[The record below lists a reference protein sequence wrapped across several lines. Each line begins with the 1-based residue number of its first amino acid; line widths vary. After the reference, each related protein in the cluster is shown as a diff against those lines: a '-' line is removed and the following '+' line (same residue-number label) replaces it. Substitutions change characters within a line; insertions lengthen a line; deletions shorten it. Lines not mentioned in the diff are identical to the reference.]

1 MKKLLVI
8 AYYWPPCGGVG
19 VQRWLRNTKYLL
31 QYGWEITVITTQNGD
46 YPATDESLVIN
57 VPKEIKV
64 IQTQT
69 PTFSGLFKK
78 AGENKVPYG
87 SLETNSADSL
97 FKKVSIWIRLNLII
111 PDARKIW
118 NRFAYD
124 AARKELLTDKY
135 NAIITTGPPHS
146 SHLIGLKLKK
156 KYNVNWISDFR
167 DPWTQ
172 MGYLKNVKRLKLTSY
187 LDTLLE
193 NKIVKHSDVVI
204 AASQK
209 IIDDLN
215 CSTDKIHK
223 ITNGFDPDDY
233 REIKREKR
241 SDDFNLNYF
250 GTLPPESNPIIVL
263 KAVLQ
268 LHKKGITGIKMNFW
282 GNVSNKVKEQLV
294 ILDDYEIVK
303 FNKHTSHKEAIELMA
318 NSSMLLLMIN
328 KVKNNEGIITAKIF
342 EYLGSEIT
350 ILGVGPILS
359 EPAIIL
365 QETSSGKMFH
375 YDDLNAIADH
385 IENEYKLWKQGSE
398 LALKDIDKYNCV
410 NLTKKLDSILEKFI

>member
-1 MKKLLVI
+1 
-8 AYYWPPCGGVG
+8 
-19 VQRWLRNTKYLL
+19 
-31 QYGWEITVITTQNGD
+31 
-46 YPATDESLVIN
+46 
-57 VPKEIKV
+57 
-64 IQTQT
+64 
-69 PTFSGLFKK
+69 
-78 AGENKVPYG
+78 
-87 SLETNSADSL
+87 
-97 FKKVSIWIRLNLII
+97 
-111 PDARKIW
+111 
-118 NRFAYD
+118 
-124 AARKELLTDKY
+124 
-135 NAIITTGPPHS
+135 
-146 SHLIGLKLKK
+146 
-156 KYNVNWISDFR
+156 
-167 DPWTQ
+167 

-193 NKIVKHSDVVI
+193 NKIVKHSNVVI
-204 AASQK
+204 AASRK

-233 REIKREKR
+233 REIKREKK

-375 YDDLNAIADH
+375 YDDLNT
-385 IENEYKLWKQGSE
+385 NFGSRE
-398 LALKDIDKYNCV
+398 AN
-410 NLTKKLDSILEKFI
+410 